1 MHYEA
6 FKKKSWA
13 LSTPQNKQIFSS
25 VSGSLER
32 IKQAFLYWSCSR
44 TLVLTSVSVPIYA
57 AGFYT
62 LTSGGHSNFRL
73 LTTYLQKRRSEHPNP
88 SMGEGRHADLNLFP
102 NHHSVL
108 EVKISQNPE
117 REIITHRDT
126 DTQTHRHTDTH
137 THTHTYTE
145 SKSEKAFSWCEHACE
160 ETVSFCGMKPGDDR
174 GYLWNPHGGFRSER
188 ARNFLLVPGEADLV
202 DSWIFKQISSRI
214 KEEWCQPLANNIFV
228 L

>member
-1 MHYEA
+1 MLLA
-6 FKKKSWA
+6 FIHW
-13 LSTPQNKQIFSS
+13 PQEGI
-25 VSGSLER
+25 
-32 IKQAFLYWSCSR
+32 
-44 TLVLTSVSVPIYA
+44 P
-57 AGFYT
+57 
-62 LTSGGHSNFRL
+62 TSGYSQRIFRKGGLSIPTPAWGRGGMQIWICFQTTTLSLRWRYLKTQRETL
-73 LTTYLQKRRSEHPNP
+73 LHTE
-88 SMGEGRHADLNLFP
+88 
-102 NHHSVL
+102 
-108 EVKISQNPE
+108 
-117 REIITHRDT
+117 
-126 DTQTHRHTDTH
+126 TQTHRHTDTH

>member
-1 MHYEA
+1 M
-6 FKKKSWA
+6 
-13 LSTPQNKQIFSS
+13 
-25 VSGSLER
+25 
-32 IKQAFLYWSCSR
+32 
-44 TLVLTSVSVPIYA
+44 LTSVSVPIYA

-126 DTQTHRHTDTH
+126 DIH
-137 THTHTYTE
+137 
-145 SKSEKAFSWCEHACE
+145 KSVA
-160 ETVSFCGMKPGDDR
+160 T
-174 GYLWNPHGGFRSER
+174 L
-188 ARNFLLVPGEADLV
+188 
-202 DSWIFKQISSRI
+202 
-214 KEEWCQPLANNIFV
+214 
-228 L
+228 

>member
-6 FKKKSWA
+6 FKKKKSWA

-126 DTQTHRHTDTH
+126 DTQTHRPTH
-137 THTHTYTE
+137 TLTHAHVLKPYTCTYL
-145 SKSEKAFSWCEHACE
+145 SYISQKQI
-160 ETVSFCGMKPGDDR
+160 
-174 GYLWNPHGGFRSER
+174 
-188 ARNFLLVPGEADLV
+188 LLV
-202 DSWIFKQISSRI
+202 K
-214 KEEWCQPLANNIFV
+214 K
-228 L
+228 